1 VLEKKPRKRGRKAN
15 KPESRKLTHLLFA
28 DDIVGLAATREGL
41 EAQLQSMSDVFKR
54 YGLTINKK
62 KTKWQKDDA
71 FRETKQKE
79 EALRAASAT
88 AAQSKKMART
98 SGEST
103 AREAAEAAEEKTRID
118 GEEIERVEKF
128 GYLGAVF
135 NERDDDVDDLARRM
149 QQGNKSVARIRK
161 VLWNRELPRRLKVK
175 MLMTFVY
182 PSVCYGCEAWC
193 LGTPTR
199 TALDKWWMRLMRRAR
214 GVTKQDRLR
223 SKAILEDLRASRLSE
238 LVEERQLRYLG
249 HAWRYGEDRWTKFLL
264 QADRPG
270 QVNTGK
276 QNQYRKMMSKLLK
289 DKGLDTDMME
299 DRNVWSAALNTL
311 YPRDAGASQKQKEG
325 GPSEGVQPQ
334 VE

>member
-1 VLEKKPRKRGRKAN
+1 VDLKQAFDSVPRELVYRALKERGVPQKVIDMVKELYRTHAFKVRKDGEEAQEKTTTTRGLKQGCPLSPILFNIVLEHVLQQVDFGAGLEFQRRETGNRLEKKPKKRGRKAE
-15 KPESRKLTHLLFA
+15 KPETRKLTHLLFA

-54 YGLTINKK
+54 HGLTINKK

-103 AREAAEAAEEKTRID
+103 AREAAEAAEEKIRID

-128 GYLGAVF
+128 VYLGAVF

-161 VLWNRELPRRLKVK
+161 VL
-175 MLMTFVY
+175 
-182 PSVCYGCEAWC
+182 CYLATPADGPFITL
-193 LGTPTR
+193 LGTHRKKRRRKAQMR
-199 TALDKWWMRLMRRAR
+199 TNPLRRR
-214 GVTKQDRLR
+214 
-223 SKAILEDLRASRLSE
+223 
-238 LVEERQLRYLG
+238 
-249 HAWRYGEDRWTKFLL
+249 
-264 QADRPG
+264 
-270 QVNTGK
+270 
-276 QNQYRKMMSKLLK
+276 RKKK
-289 DKGLDTDMME
+289 K
-299 DRNVWSAALNTL
+299 R
-311 YPRDAGASQKQKEG
+311 
-325 GPSEGVQPQ
+325 
-334 VE
+334 